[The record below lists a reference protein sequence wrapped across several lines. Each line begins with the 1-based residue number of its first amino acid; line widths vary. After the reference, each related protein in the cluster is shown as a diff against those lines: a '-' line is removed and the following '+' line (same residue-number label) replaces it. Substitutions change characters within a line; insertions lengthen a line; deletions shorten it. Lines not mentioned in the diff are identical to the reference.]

1 MYRVALLLTCLLITS
16 SAIAADNT
24 QKQKK
29 SKGTAVSAKKVV
41 KPWEPTAFIQEGER
55 FPVGY
60 SGLDPKKFYAM
71 FKSKTEGLKKDEFE
85 TSEVFALRTANNDAL
100 LAPINT
106 SDLYAFQMGN
116 LHIKYDADAQAYT
129 IHLFCK
135 ETFYSSEQNLTCKV
149 ATLTREV
156 ETYTGQNSY
165 GASVIVRRTRG
176 SDFALSIL
184 NTTPFFNAMLTR
196 AKSLNYTYSYE
207 DTLSV
212 PSERA
217 RNLKDLKIGI
227 LFVGRVTGAKLVEG
241 RASVIEPEID
251 NPHDLLITQIAVP
264 FDVKKVVYYVIETGE
279 VLGQKDF

>member
-29 SKGTAVSAKKVV
+29 TKGTAVSAKKVV

-55 FPVGY
+55 LPVGY

-85 TSEVFALRTANNDAL
+85 TSEEFAKRTENKDAL

-106 SDLYAFQMGN
+106 SDLYAFQKGSTY
-116 LHIKYDADAQAYT
+116 IKYDADAQAYT
-129 IHLFCK
+129 IEAFCE
-135 ETFYSSEQNLTCKV
+135 ETYYSTNILTCKM
-149 ATLTREV
+149 AELNREHD
-156 ETYTGQNSY
+156 TYTGGNAY

-176 SDFALSIL
+176 NDFALSIL
-184 NTTPFFNAMLTR
+184 NDTPFFDAMFTSS
-196 AKSLNYTYSYE
+196 KSNKFTHGYK
-207 DTLSV
+207 DTFSI
-212 PSERA
+212 PSEKA
-217 RNLKDLKIGI
+217 RNLKDLTIGL
-227 LFVGRVTGAKLVEG
+227 LFIGRVTDAEIIVG
-241 RASVIEPEID
+241 RERLLKPEID
-251 NPHDLLITQIAVP
+251 KPYDVEIDQLAVP